1 MKMNILLAIS
11 ALSAAVAMPA
21 VAQDAMMKDGMKPDK
36 MTAMS
41 AADTKKMNACQA
53 MTHDAMM
60 KSATCKK
67 MMKMHPDM
75 VKSDGME
82 KSDSMKQ

>member
-1 MKMNILLAIS
+1 
-11 ALSAAVAMPA
+11 
-21 VAQDAMMKDGMKPDK
+21 MKPDK
-36 MTAMS
+36 MIAMS

-53 MTHDAMM
+53 MTHDATM
-60 KSATCKK
+60 KSANYKK

-75 VKSDGME
+75 MKSDGMA